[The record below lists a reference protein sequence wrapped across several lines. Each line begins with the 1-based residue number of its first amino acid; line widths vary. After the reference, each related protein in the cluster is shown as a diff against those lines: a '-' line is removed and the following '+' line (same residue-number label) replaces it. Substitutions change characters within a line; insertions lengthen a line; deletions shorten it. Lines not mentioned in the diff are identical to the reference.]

1 MQLRENFSLQDA
13 KERAERRKLG
23 EMEEPHEV
31 SISRPTVKFAKRTR
45 YENLV
50 ELQDD
55 SESENEDV
63 ENVSEDTI
71 MN

>member
-31 SISRPTVKFAKRTR
+31 SISRPPVKFAKRTR